1 MQGDAL
7 DMFRAMR
14 PELPQVVSD
23 GVRPA
28 GNLPQGQ
35 RDLHSLAM
43 VPGTPG
49 YNSRIPLPP
58 CAACGEDHVPTHEYG
73 HPWMAQQF
81 HDEPVSAGAV
91 SRRPV
96 VPLNATA
103 AEPLADVRVAVYVG
117 RGDTYVVAAEMAPD
131 WETVRSF
138 KVMPELV
145 MPMVNLARALGIKVS
160 DKTGG
165 DLVELGEK
173 YGEPAQAHA
182 GGAASAG
189 DRGARRQAQP
199 AYRAEVDQPDEGD
212 GAPRGLPEPVGT
224 GEGAA

>member
-14 PELPQVVSD
+14 PEAPSAVEGLRSAGSLP
-23 GVRPA
+23 
-28 GNLPQGQ
+28 NGQ

-58 CAACGEDHVPTHEYG
+58 CAACGEDHVPNHEYG

-81 HDEPVSAGAV
+81 HDEPVSAGPV
-91 SRRPV
+91 SRRPQIV
-96 VPLNATA
+96 ERA
-103 AEPLADVRVAVYVG
+103 AQEAPAQLRVAIYIG
-117 RGDTYVVAAEMAPD
+117 RGDTYVASVEEAPD
-131 WETVRSF
+131 WDSVDTYRVSGPELLLLVRMVRSLGV
-138 KVMPELV
+138 KV
-145 MPMVNLARALGIKVS
+145 A

-165 DLVELGEK
+165 DLVMLEEESDQPQK
-173 YGEPAQAHA
+173 THA

-189 DRGARRQAQP
+189 DRGARRQRQLADRPQVNQP
-199 AYRAEVDQPDEGD
+199 GEGD
-212 GAPRGLPEPVGT
+212 DQARQLPEPASA